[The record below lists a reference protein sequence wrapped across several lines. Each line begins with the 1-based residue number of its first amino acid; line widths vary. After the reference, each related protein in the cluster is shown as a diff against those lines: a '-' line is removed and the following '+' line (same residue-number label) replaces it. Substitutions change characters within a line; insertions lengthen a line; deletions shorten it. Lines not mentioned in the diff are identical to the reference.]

1 MQPVPVVLLDSNNL
15 FREGLKAL
23 FSDQD
28 FHITSEAGSLA
39 GAMSST
45 PDAGAPGLLLVDP
58 LGMGEVAD
66 VVRSLK
72 TAYPDARLVLL
83 TSRLDSAVMMKAI
96 EAGADGFLMKDIST
110 DALIQSLRLV
120 MMGEKVFPSP
130 LAALLISGRA
140 IKPSTDLPASKRNV
154 SQREGQIL
162 RCLLLG
168 DSNKL
173 IAKHLDITEA
183 TVKVHLKS
191 LLRKIDAS
199 NRTQA
204 AIWGLNNGFAEG
216 RDGGIQQLA

>member
-23 FSDQD
+23 LSDQD
-28 FHITSEAGSLA
+28 FHITSAAGSLS
-39 GAMSST
+39 GVRMST
-45 PDAGAPGLLLVDP
+45 PDADTPQLVLVDP
-58 LGMGEVAD
+58 LGVGEVAD
-66 VVRSLK
+66 MVRALK
-72 TAYPDARLVLL
+72 TSYPNARLVLL
-83 TSRLDSAVMMKAI
+83 TSTLDSGIMMKAI
-96 EAGADGFLMKDIST
+96 EAGADGFLMKDMST
-110 DALIQSLRLV
+110 DALVQSLRLV

-130 LAALLISGRA
+130 LAALLISGQA
-140 IKPSTDLPASKRNV
+140 TKASTDLPPSKRNV
-154 SQREGQIL
+154 SQREAQIL

-191 LLRKIDAS
+191 LLRKIDAT

-204 AIWGLNNGFAEG
+204 AIWGLHNGFAES
-216 RDGGIQQLA
+216 RGGIHPLV

>member
-1 MQPVPVVLLDSNNL
+1 MYPVPVGLLDSNKL

-28 FHITSEAGSLA
+28 FQITIEAGSL
-39 GAMSST
+39 GGVRMNT
-45 PDAGAPGLLLVDP
+45 PEADTPRLLLVDP
-58 LGMGEVAD
+58 VGMGEVAD
-66 VVRSLK
+66 VVRALK
-72 TAYPDARLVLL
+72 TSYPTAHLVLL
-83 TSRLDSAVMMKAI
+83 TSKLDGAVMMNAI
-96 EAGADGFLMKDIST
+96 EAGADGFLMKDLST
-110 DALIQSLRLV
+110 DALLQSLRLV
-120 MMGEKVFPSP
+120 MLGEKVFPSP

-140 IKPSTDLPASKRNV
+140 INPSADLPSSKRNV
-154 SQREGQIL
+154 SQREAQIL

-191 LLRKIDAS
+191 LLRKIDAT

-204 AIWGLNNGFAEG
+204 AIWGLNNGFAESG
-216 RDGGIQQLA
+216 EGIRPLV